1 MKFNVSVSPIASKN
15 YFVAVG
21 KVQSLIS
28 LGNDDKGE
36 DGIENNLVQLV
47 DPVDGSGEV
56 TAEQF
61 FVLPADGFKD
71 QSMLDWVL
79 SVKSEEC
86 EDSTIDDLFNE
97 VMAEQFDMK
106 AKTGGMNQLA
116 VFAATGAFDKV
127 LDSSFVDQSIEK
139 NDASLEVN
147 LKKMQEFYGEEQIAR
162 MTPSEFYQNY
172 KKFASGQTF

>member
-71 QSMLDWVL
+71 QNMLDWVL
-79 SVKSEEC
+79 SVKSEG
-86 EDSTIDDLFNE
+86 EDSTVDDLFNE
-97 VMAEQFDMK
+97 VMAEQFDAK
-106 AKTGGMNQLA
+106 AKTGGMSQLA

-127 LDSSFVDQSIEK
+127 LDSSFVDQAIEK
-139 NDASLEVN
+139 NDASLDDN

-172 KKFASGQTF
+172 KKFASGQMF